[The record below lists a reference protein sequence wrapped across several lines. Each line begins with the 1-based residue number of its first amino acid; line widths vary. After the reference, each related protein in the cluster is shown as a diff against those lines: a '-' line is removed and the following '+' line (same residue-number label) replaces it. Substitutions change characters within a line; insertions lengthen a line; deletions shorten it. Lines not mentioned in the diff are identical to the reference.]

1 MKAVLGTILGLGAS
15 FVVNYAIILLF
26 MPIDASVDMADPVAL
41 AEALKNFTAFDYMV
55 PLAAHI
61 FGLLAGL
68 LAARAICKTSTLPII
83 IIMTLHMA
91 ATVLNLFS
99 LPHPVWF
106 AVLDIIFPLL
116 MFIPFLKR
124 YKR

>member
-1 MKAVLGTILGLGAS
+1 MKAVLGTILGLAAS
-15 FVVNYAIILLF
+15 FVVNYAIILMF
-26 MPIDASVDMADPVAL
+26 MRVDASVDMHDPEAL
-41 AEALKNFTAFDYMV
+41 AQALKDFTALDYLV
-55 PLAAHI
+55 PLAAHA

-68 LAARAICKTSTLPII
+68 LVARAICKTSTLPII

-99 LPHPVWF
+99 LPHPIWF
-106 AVLDIIFPLL
+106 AVLDIAIPML